1 MDLVVILTVIFCS
14 GYFFSITTLGSTLTT
29 VVMAGCSVGIL
40 TKGFFRRKR
49 CPEEGLFV
57 NKYTFSLTIY
67 LIVVVLLFS
76 GVSSVTVK
84 QVILYF
90 CAMLIVSTY
99 DWMDFKRTFVKA
111 MTIISILALIGYGL
125 QQTPLINLLPTVTN
139 YNGTTYVNGVVFSVI
154 KYAYTGLTE
163 RMHGLFWEP
172 GLFATYLAVA
182 IVFLNKREAKRYW
195 LTLLLFIVCLIL
207 TKSGAGIAMIPLIL
221 VIKLTGNSEN
231 ELSKRKST
239 LICAILLLVFA
250 IGQVGSDVIDQWL
263 NNYLFVKLNDTSNIS
278 NFTRTNAV
286 LVDLQIAWNHF
297 PFGVGIANYATEIAK
312 FNSSMQSSGTSTITT
327 YLAEYGVFG
336 IPIVITWIKSIYQIS
351 NGEKFVTKF
360 ATLLMFLTIL
370 TKEPHGN
377 LLFMNCLLLYS
388 TIGYQ
393 SEKDLIIKKTEEI

>member
-1 MDLVVILTVIFCS
+1 M
-14 GYFFSITTLGSTLTT
+14 
-29 VVMAGCSVGIL
+29 
-40 TKGFFRRKR
+40 
-49 CPEEGLFV
+49 
-57 NKYTFSLTIY
+57 TIY

-76 GVSSVTVK
+76 GVSSVVVK

-125 QQTPLINLLPTVTN
+125 QQTPLINRLPTVTN

-182 IVFLNKREAKRYW
+182 IVFLNKRESKRYW

-221 VIKLTGNSEN
+221 VIKLTENSEN
-231 ELSKRKST
+231 ELSKRKNT
-239 LICAILLLVFA
+239 LICVALLLAFA
-250 IGQVGSDVIDQWL
+250 LGQVGSDVIDQWL

-297 PFGVGIANYATEIAK
+297 PLGVGIANYATEIAK

-393 SEKDLIIKKTEEI
+393 SEKDLIIKKTEEK